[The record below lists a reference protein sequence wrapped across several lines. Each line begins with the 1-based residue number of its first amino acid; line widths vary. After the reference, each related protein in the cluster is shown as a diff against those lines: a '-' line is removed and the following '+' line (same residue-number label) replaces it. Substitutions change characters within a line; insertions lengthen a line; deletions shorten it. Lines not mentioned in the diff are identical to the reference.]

1 MNRLLTSLVAT
12 AMLTACANYGMQS
25 ASDRAI
31 AQPSPQQALVEMR
44 ATLAANPL
52 DIDTR
57 TAYNVMLNNYTNR
70 LLNEAATAL
79 QSGDTDTA
87 TARYEQVLSWD
98 AQNSRALEGL
108 RLSSMGRRHEMMLR
122 FATSIQDSQPEQ
134 ALRILRDLLN
144 ENPRNMLA
152 IQLRTTI
159 EGRLTRDVNLRPS
172 ISAEMK
178 KTVAMQFRDMPIV
191 NMVDFISRITGV
203 NFIFDRDVQKAATTT
218 IFARSTTAED
228 ALNLVL
234 LTNQLDKKVL
244 NDNTILIYPRRPD
257 KDRDYKDLVM
267 RTFYLNNADPKQVV
281 AMIKQMTKTKDVY
294 IDERLGM
301 LVMRDTPEVIAVVE
315 RLITA
320 QDLPQSEVQF
330 DAMVLEVNG
339 SDILNLGIRYPDTI
353 GFTAGGI
360 TENGLFTPGQ
370 ISLRQLSQMNK
381 SNVLVNLGDPTISV
395 NLAHSTTFGNIL
407 SNPNIRVKNR
417 EKAKILIGDRLP
429 VVTTTNSNGVVSE
442 TINYQ
447 DVGLTLN
454 VEPTIGQD
462 GSVGVKIQLEVSNVT
477 STIRTQTGLLAY
489 QIGTRRAETNMNVN
503 DGQTQ
508 VLAGLLSRTEQRNTQ
523 AIPGIGDLPVLDR
536 IFGNKG
542 DTANKTELVLLITP
556 HIVRNTPIPGSDIT
570 NFASGTEGS
579 ISMTPT
585 MLRTQGALSV
595 TGSPGGAPGQP
606 PPQMPPPQA
615 QPPGPPPQGSPGR
628 R

>member
-1 MNRLLTSLVAT
+1 
-12 AMLTACANYGMQS
+12 MLTACANYGMKS
-25 ASDRAI
+25 ASDQAL
-31 AQPSPQQALVEMR
+31 AQPSPQQALIEMR
-44 ATLAANPL
+44 DRLAANPL

-70 LLNEAATAL
+70 LLNEGAAAL
-79 QSGDTDTA
+79 QSGDTDLA
-87 TARYEQVLSWD
+87 AARYEQVLSWD
-98 AQNSRALEGL
+98 AQNARAQEGL
-108 RLSSMGRRHEMMLR
+108 RLAGMGRRHEMMLR
-122 FATSIQDSQPEQ
+122 YATSIQDSRPEQ
-134 ALRILRDLLN
+134 ALTILRDLLN
-144 ENPRNMLA
+144 ENPRNILA

-172 ISAEMK
+172 IGEEMK

-191 NMVDFISRITGV
+191 NMIDFISRITGV

-244 NDNTILIYPRRPD
+244 NDNTILIYPKRPD

-301 LVMRDTPEVIAVVE
+301 LVLRDTPEVVAVVE

-339 SDILNLGIRYPDTI
+339 SDILNMGVRYPDTV
-353 GFTAGGI
+353 GFTVGGI
-360 TENGLFTPGQ
+360 TENGIFTPGQ
-370 ISLRQLSQMNK
+370 ITLRDLNNINK
-381 SNVLVNLGDPTISV
+381 GNVLVNLGDPTISV

-454 VEPTIGQD
+454 VEPSIGQD

-508 VLAGLLSRTEQRNTQ
+508 VLAGLLSRTTQRSSQ

-536 IFGNKG
+536 IFGNRG
-542 DTANKTELVLLITP
+542 DTANKTELVLLLTP

-585 MLRTQGALSV
+585 MLRTQGGLSV
-595 TGSPGGAPGQP
+595 TASPGGAPGQP
-606 PPQMPPPQA
+606 PPPGPPPQA
-615 QPPGPPPQGSPGR
+615 QPPGPPPQGGGFGR